1 MYSVGEF
8 AKLIKKSTRTLQSW
22 DRKKKLIA
30 QRTVTNRRYY
40 THAQYLSYLGF
51 LPTDKSLTIVYC
63 RVSSHKQQDDL
74 VNQKKALEIFCQN
87 SGNAVDEVIVDIGS
101 GLNYKRKGFLS
112 LLERV
117 EKGEIKQIIVAH
129 KDRLV
134 RFGFE
139 WIEHF
144 CQQHG
149 VKIVL
154 MQQES
159 LSPKEEMVKDLLSI
173 VHTFS
178 CRLYGLRSYKREIK
192 NACLQKD

>member
-1 MYSVGEF
+1 M
-8 AKLIKKSTRTLQSW
+8 
-22 DRKKKLIA
+22 
-30 QRTVTNRRYY
+30 
-40 THAQYLSYLGF
+40 
-51 LPTDKSLTIVYC
+51 
-63 RVSSHKQQDDL
+63 
-74 VNQKKALEIFCQN
+74 
-87 SGNAVDEVIVDIGS
+87 
-101 GLNYKRKGFLS
+101 
-112 LLERV
+112 
-117 EKGEIKQIIVAH
+117 AH